1 MENNT
6 PSERFESNKRVN
18 LLKDSREKEKA
29 QLFVN

>member
-6 PSERFESNKRVN
+6 PSKRFESNKRVN
-18 LLKDSREKEKA
+18 LKDSREKEKA